1 MKKGSI
7 LILLS
12 VVLFS
17 ACSKNLTYLHRDA
30 VKDSRMLDENMEK
43 IQFYLSHE
51 LILERSLSQKK
62 SQVRDGK
69 IIVEDAAE
77 VERIRIPA
85 ESPGVFVFSPDG
97 EKMAISF
104 SENDDAFLMFGPNPN
119 ENNRY
124 TLLGKNWNRDYGEV
138 TYRNKTY
145 FVSRRSAMTGLL
157 VDLKYKQQT
166 RERRETL
173 RGRRIN

>member
-1 MKKGSI
+1 MNQAYI

-12 VVLFS
+12 VFLFS
-17 ACSKNLTYLHRDA
+17 ACSKNLTYLHRNA
-30 VKDSRMLDENMEK
+30 VEDSRMLDKDMK
-43 IQFYLSHE
+43 GIQFYLSNE
-51 LILERSLSQKK
+51 LILERSLTQKK

-69 IIVEDAAE
+69 IIVENAGE

-124 TLLGKNWNRDYGEV
+124 TLRGKNWNRDYGEV

-173 RGRRIN
+173 RGRRID